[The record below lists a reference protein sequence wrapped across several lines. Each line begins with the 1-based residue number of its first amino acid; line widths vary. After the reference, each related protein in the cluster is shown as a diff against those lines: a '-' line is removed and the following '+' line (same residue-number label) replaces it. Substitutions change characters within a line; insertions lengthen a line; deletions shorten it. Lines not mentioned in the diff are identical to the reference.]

1 MQSLHMSCV
10 VHDVETEVVSCPTC
24 GSSLMTLV
32 NSDDV
37 DEEMGPPLPPL
48 PQIKIKPKAVP
59 AADKEPP
66 MAPVAKRPRLTP
78 NPGITKVD
86 AVQKT
91 VRISMLKCIPGFNQ
105 VKAQAVVEAFP
116 AGTFGEIM
124 DASLEELASI
134 GYGQSGCVLGVSLAE
149 ALRYVVR

>member
-1 MQSLHMSCV
+1 MSCV

-37 DEEMGPPLPPL
+37 DEEREPPAPPV
-48 PQIKIKPKAVP
+48 PQIKIKPKAAP
-59 AADKEPP
+59 AAEKEPP
-66 MAPVAKRPRLTP
+66 LAPVAKRPRLTP

-105 VKAQAVVEAFP
+105 VKAQVVVEAFP

-124 DASLEELASI
+124 HASLEELASI
-134 GYGQSGCVLGVSLAE
+134 GYGQSVCVLGVSLAE

>member
-1 MQSLHMSCV
+1 MSCV

-37 DEEMGPPLPPL
+37 DEEREPPAPPV
-48 PQIKIKPKAVP
+48 PQIKIKPKAAP
-59 AADKEPP
+59 AAEKEPP
-66 MAPVAKRPRLTP
+66 LAPVAKRPRLTP

-105 VKAQAVVEAFP
+105 VKAQAVVEAVP

-149 ALRYVVR
+149 ALRYVIR

>member
-1 MQSLHMSCV
+1 MSCV
-10 VHDVETEVVSCPTC
+10 VHGVETEVVSCPTC

-37 DEEMGPPLPPL
+37 DEEREPPAPPV
-48 PQIKIKPKAVP
+48 PQIKIKPKAAP
-59 AADKEPP
+59 AAEKEPP
-66 MAPVAKRPRLTP
+66 LAPVAKRPRLTP

-134 GYGQSGCVLGVSLAE
+134 GYGQSGCVLGASLAE

>member
-1 MQSLHMSCV
+1 MHSAAF
-10 VHDVETEVVSCPTC
+10 
-24 GSSLMTLV
+24 
-32 NSDDV
+32 
-37 DEEMGPPLPPL
+37 LPPPV
-48 PQIKIKPKAVP
+48 PQIKIKPKAAP

-66 MAPVAKRPRLTP
+66 LAPVAKRPRLTP
-78 NPGITKVD
+78 NPEITKVD

-134 GYGQSGCVLGVSLAE
+134 GYGQSGCVLGVFLAE

>member
-1 MQSLHMSCV
+1 MSCV

-24 GSSLMTLV
+24 GSSLMALV

-37 DEEMGPPLPPL
+37 DEEREPTEV

-59 AADKEPP
+59 AAEKELPL
-66 MAPVAKRPRLTP
+66 APVAKRPRLTP
-78 NPGITKVD
+78 NPGITKVK
-86 AVQKT
+86 AVRKA

-116 AGTFGEIM
+116 AGTLGEIM

-134 GYGQSGCVLGVSLAE
+134 KYGQSGCVLGVSLAE

>member
-1 MQSLHMSCV
+1 MSMSCV

-37 DEEMGPPLPPL
+37 DEEREPPAPPV
-48 PQIKIKPKAVP
+48 PQIKIKPKAAP
-59 AADKEPP
+59 AAEKEPP
-66 MAPVAKRPRLTP
+66 LAPVAKRPRLTP
-78 NPGITKVD
+78 NPEITKVD

>member
-1 MQSLHMSCV
+1 
-10 VHDVETEVVSCPTC
+10 
-24 GSSLMTLV
+24 MTLV

-37 DEEMGPPLPPL
+37 DEEREPPAPPV
-48 PQIKIKPKAVP
+48 PQIKIKPKAAP
-59 AADKEPP
+59 AAEKEPP
-66 MAPVAKRPRLTP
+66 LAPVAKRPRLTP
-78 NPGITKVD
+78 NPGRTKVD

-134 GYGQSGCVLGVSLAE
+134 GYGQGGYVLGVFLAE
-149 ALRYVVR
+149 ALRHVVR

>member
-37 DEEMGPPLPPL
+37 DEEREPPAPPV
-48 PQIKIKPKAVP
+48 PQIKIKPKAAP
-59 AADKEPP
+59 AAEKEPP
-66 MAPVAKRPRLTP
+66 LAPVAKRPRLTP

-91 VRISMLKCIPGFNQ
+91 VRISTPQTLPDK
-105 VKAQAVVEAFP
+105 KFP
-116 AGTFGEIM
+116 
-124 DASLEELASI
+124 
-134 GYGQSGCVLGVSLAE
+134 QPP
-149 ALRYVVR
+149 